1 MSNNEN
7 WTKDELK
14 ILAKFYPAIGTRV
27 KEFLPHRS
35 ESSLSHKA
43 SRMGI
48 HFKDLA
54 LGKVGFFDI
63 ESTGLSAD
71 FSWMISWYIKTLGE
85 DEYYHAVVT
94 PEEIRDG
101 ILDKR
106 IVEELVEAL
115 KQYKR
120 IYSYYGSRFDI
131 PYCRTRALAQNLKFV
146 PYGLVEHRDLWYRAR
161 RILKIHRK
169 RLENVCEILGIEG
182 KTHLKP
188 LVWIRANTGD
198 QGSLEYIED
207 HNKMDVIILEKVF
220 KKLSE
225 FEARNARRYM

>member
-1 MSNNEN
+1 M
-7 WTKDELK
+7 
-14 ILAKFYPAIGTRV
+14 
-27 KEFLPHRS
+27 
-35 ESSLSHKA
+35 
-43 SRMGI
+43 
-48 HFKDLA
+48 
-54 LGKVGFFDI
+54 GKVGFFDI

-85 DEYYHAVVT
+85 DEYYHGVVT
-94 PEEIRDG
+94 PEEIREG

-115 KQYKR
+115 KKYKR
-120 IYSYYGSRFDI
+120 IYSYYGSRFDV
-131 PYCRTRALAQNLKFV
+131 PYCRTRALAQGLVFV
-146 PYGLVEHRDLWYRAR
+146 PYGLVEHRDLWYLAR
-161 RILKIHRK
+161 RILKIHRN

-207 HNKMDVIILEKVF
+207 HNRMDVIILEKVF
-220 KKLSE
+220 KKIQE